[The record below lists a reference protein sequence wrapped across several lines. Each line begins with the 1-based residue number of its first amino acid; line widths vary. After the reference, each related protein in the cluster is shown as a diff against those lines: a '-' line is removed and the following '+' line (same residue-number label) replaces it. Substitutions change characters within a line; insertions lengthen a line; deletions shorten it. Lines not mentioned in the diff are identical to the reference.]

1 MKRYL
6 FLFILFLLPAQAFL
20 ENLSDS
26 DKLEDTII
34 SGLCDE
40 TYVLLQYSQ
49 DDDIVGVETVDTKNG
64 EFETTFVPDEEETYT
79 IFASCAGDVDSVD
92 VCYGDCGSTSS
103 DSSTSSD
110 VCIEYADCSD
120 WGECIDGQRTSTCT
134 FVCSGDSYDRFTDCT
149 DVIVSGSA
157 VTEDP
162 VSNETCSESWSCKQ
176 WGECIAGTQTRECND
191 YNLCGTTLLI
201 PDTTQSC
208 VVEEP
213 YVPEPYV
220 PPTPVTYQEPV
231 VETVYVPVEPEIVT
245 VPAQTIDYRNFA
257 IVGGIIVAVL
267 IFIALSVMIVMHY
280 MNAHSPSSND
290 DEMIEFV
297 KQERRAGIDEEQI
310 RASLKESGWHK
321 DEIQHALDDTK
332 DAVSE
337 SKDIAREG
345 FEPPTS
351 GL

>member
-26 DKLEDTII
+26 DKVEDTII

-64 EFETTFVPDEEETYT
+64 EFETTFTPDDEETYT
-79 IFASCAGDVDSVD
+79 IFASCAGDVDSQT
-92 VCYGDCGSTSS
+92 VCYGDCGS
-103 DSSTSSD
+103 STSSSE
-110 VCIEYADCSD
+110 CEEYLQCGE
-120 WGECIDGQRTSTCT
+120 WGECIDGKKYQDCT
-134 FVCSGDSYDRFTDCT
+134 YACSGDPYEKFTYCDAAT
-149 DVIVSGSA
+149 TVNDS
-157 VTEDP
+157 TTL
-162 VSNETCSESWSCKQ
+162 NESCKESWSCKQ
-176 WGECIAGTQTRECND
+176 WGECIGGVQKRECND
-191 YNLCGTTLLI
+191 YNLCGTEELK

-208 VVEEP
+208 TVEQDVVVEEP
-213 YVPEPYV
+213 YVPPVETYV
-220 PPTPVTYQEPV
+220 PPAPVSFQEPV

-245 VPAQTIDYRNFA
+245 VPAQTIDYKNFA
-257 IVGGIIVAVL
+257 IVGGIIVAVI
-267 IFIALSVMIVMHY
+267 IFISLSVVIVMHY
-280 MNAHSPSSND
+280 MNAHAPSSND
-290 DEMIEFV
+290 DEMIEYV
-297 KQERRAGIDEEQI
+297 RNERRAGIDEEQI
-310 RASLKESGWHK
+310 RASLKECGWHK

-332 DAVSE
+332 DVTSANSE
-337 SKDIAREG
+337 SIAREG